1 MNKHIFTILPN
12 VEYNEHTKLPPTKE
26 FCKLVHET
34 LKAIN
39 ETTKSVSFITSRRIT
54 ADLAEYVL
62 NCDGHYKLDVTR
74 HPTLLTALARPE
86 FAVARVCEFVLL
98 TGENPLEADDDAAWQ
113 KFCMRAVNVGS
124 CKATLYQLKDDP
136 FRFPGFDK
144 EAFLKKWQAPS
155 ILYVVPG
162 EQGVDSVMPAPST
175 IKRLKKTMD
184 LLCEDDDAVAVFVGG
199 KSGDAVVSEAMLMC
213 GYMESTNQRP
223 NKNIPARVAVIT
235 QGSTLEVGDNLF
247 VRWFLGSSYGF
258 WVRRFLDVR

>member
-113 KFCMRAVNVGS
+113 KFCMRAVCDLEPKFNVFG
-124 CKATLYQLKDDP
+124 
-136 FRFPGFDK
+136 
-144 EAFLKKWQAPS
+144 AFEGL
-155 ILYVVPG
+155 LN
-162 EQGVDSVMPAPST
+162 DSWRVSRSMW
-175 IKRLKKTMD
+175 
-184 LLCEDDDAVAVFVGG
+184 VAV
-199 KSGDAVVSEAMLMC
+199 K
-213 GYMESTNQRP
+213 Q
-223 NKNIPARVAVIT
+223 
-235 QGSTLEVGDNLF
+235 LF
-247 VRWFLGSSYGF
+247 TS
-258 WVRRFLDVR
+258 